1 MRCGKLGTNT
11 PWQPIQRHTDTDRA
25 RRFRV
30 LAPPQVDESG
40 GLADEGE
47 LNAEEIADVD
57 EIAAQLERLV
67 RANVTFVVKPVMSP
81 AAVKELVEARGMLG
95 KNPGKNGAL
104 MQDGKTGAYTELSMR
119 DTPLGQFLCAVDG
132 TVGQQAEICN
142 TFARLQEGTVRLR
155 SGPNGRWGP
164 DGGGS

>member
-1 MRCGKLGTNT
+1 MQYRCLDG
-11 PWQPIQRHTDTDRA
+11 
-25 RRFRV
+25 
-30 LAPPQVDESG
+30 VDGQSVQD
-40 GLADEGE
+40 L
-47 LNAEEIADVD
+47 D
-57 EIAAQLERLV
+57 EIAARLEELV
-67 RANVTFVVKPVMSP
+67 RKHVAFVVKPVMSP

-104 MQDGKTGAYTELSMR
+104 MQDGKTGAYTELSRR